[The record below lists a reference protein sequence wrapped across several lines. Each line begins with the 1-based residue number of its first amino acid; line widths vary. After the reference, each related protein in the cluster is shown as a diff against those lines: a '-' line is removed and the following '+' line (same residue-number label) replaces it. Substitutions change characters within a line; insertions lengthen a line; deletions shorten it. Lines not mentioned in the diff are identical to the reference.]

1 MTCKLP
7 YRRDA
12 RPADGVERQACA
24 RLAAIAFDFEPTRAA
39 DGLSV
44 IFASSTWGPL
54 VNIEQNM
61 RLLVFGV
68 HQANA
73 APKGVGNEHSNLILG
88 NFPIRS
94 SGFNRDKRGL
104 LRAMGRTPR
113 NRTTRAPGRRARKRP
128 ERSLKST
135 PNNCA
140 RSSKSSA
147 GLSIRLACR
156 SRLRTRPKLP
166 VGNLYSIINNQGPI
180 AAGQCRV

>member
-1 MTCKLP
+1 
-7 YRRDA
+7 
-12 RPADGVERQACA
+12 
-24 RLAAIAFDFEPTRAA
+24 
-39 DGLSV
+39 V
-44 IFASSTWGPL
+44 IFTSSKWGPL
-54 VNIEQNM
+54 VNIEQKM
-61 RLLVFGV
+61 RLLVFRV

-73 APKGVGNEHSNLILG
+73 APRGVGNEHSNLIFG

-94 SGFNRDKRGL
+94 SGFNRDKRGP
-104 LRAMGRTPR
+104 LRATGRTPR
-113 NRTTRAPGRRARKRP
+113 DKKRAPGRRARKRR

-140 RSSKSSA
+140 RLSKSFA
-147 GLSIRLACR
+147 GLSTRLACT